1 MARIDFDL
9 SDGRYEHDG
18 ARLELQEEPY
28 LRLPKAKV
36 KALLKAK
43 RRNREQDKI
52 SEVTQDAGQVHVS
65 KINWISRL
73 QRT

>member
-9 SDGRYEHDG
+9 SDGRYEHNGQRVD
-18 ARLELQEEPY
+18 ELEEPY
-28 LRLPKAKV
+28 VRLPKAKV

-43 RRNREQDKI
+43 RRNREEGKI
-52 SEVTQDAGQVHVS
+52 SETDHTPGKVRVT
-65 KINWISRL
+65 KINWISRM